1 MVEELKLED
10 FEIVEPPVL
19 YETETTKRWHR
30 VAKLEPS
37 YFEFSLTLQDIVIS
51 LPPVKP
57 NEPEYSRGYLR
68 WNLLTCKI
76 VHVVRVRSLW
86 GRLGNDLKVYADFQK
101 PDAKAKKEQAKL
113 NRFNKKASPALQDG
127 GDGATSTSRH
137 SRRSKDKNLHEQRRG
152 VG

>member
-19 YETETTKRWHR
+19 DGTETTNRWHR

-57 NEPEYSRGYLR
+57 KEPEYSRGYIW

-86 GRLGNDLKVYADFQK
+86 GHLGNDLKVYADFQK
-101 PDAKAKKEQAKL
+101 PGVKAKKEQGRL
-113 NRFNKKASPALQDG
+113 NRFNKKASLALQD
-127 GDGATSTSRH
+127 DGEDRNQHFSTPEG
-137 SRRSKDKNLHEQRRG
+137 K
-152 VG
+152 